1 MISEESGAVC
11 IAYDGELHRDLS
23 EFGLNKML
31 EKLVVGKDSDELA
44 ETIEL
49 VSAQEENN
57 ELSDI
62 DTEEK

>member
-1 MISEESGAVC
+1 
-11 IAYDGELHRDLS
+11 
-23 EFGLNKML
+23 ML

-62 DTEEK
+62 DPEEK